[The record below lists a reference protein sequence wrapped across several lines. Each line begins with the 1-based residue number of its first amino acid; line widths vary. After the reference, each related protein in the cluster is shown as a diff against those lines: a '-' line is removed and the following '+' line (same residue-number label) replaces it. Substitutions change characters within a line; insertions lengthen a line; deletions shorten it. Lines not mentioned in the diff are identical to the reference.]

1 MVISPDISSKL
12 AVDAKSIDD
21 LHLMAKRNPDEA
33 LQKVAQQFE
42 ALFMNMLLKSMREAT
57 PKDNGMDAHYPK
69 RHQSAKVVVQ

>member
-12 AVDAKSIDD
+12 AVDAKSVDD
-21 LHLMAKRNPDEA
+21 LHLMAKKNPDEA

-57 PKDNGMDAHYPK
+57 PKDGIFD
-69 RHQSAKVVVQ
+69 S